1 MRHQYGTSALVT
13 RMSVHGETSDGVA
26 KCWLFSQAKSEVE
39 ETYEGVVLG
48 GGRGE
53 GGGVKGKRLKG

>member
-1 MRHQYGTSALVT
+1 MRHQYGASALVT
-13 RMSVHGETSDGVA
+13 RTSVHGETSDGVA

-48 GGRGE
+48 GGRGAE
-53 GGGVKGKRLKG
+53 

>member
-1 MRHQYGTSALVT
+1 MRHQYETSALVT
-13 RMSVHGETSDGVA
+13 QTSVYGETSNGVA

-53 GGGVKGKRLKG
+53 GGGGRFER

>member
-13 RMSVHGETSDGVA
+13 WTSVHGETSDGVA

-48 GGRGE
+48 EGRGE
-53 GGGVKGKRLKG
+53 GGGGRSER

>member
-1 MRHQYGTSALVT
+1 MRHQYETSALVT
-13 RMSVHGETSDGVA
+13 QTSVHGETSNGVA

-48 GGRGE
+48 EGRGE
-53 GGGVKGKRLKG
+53 EGGVKGKRL